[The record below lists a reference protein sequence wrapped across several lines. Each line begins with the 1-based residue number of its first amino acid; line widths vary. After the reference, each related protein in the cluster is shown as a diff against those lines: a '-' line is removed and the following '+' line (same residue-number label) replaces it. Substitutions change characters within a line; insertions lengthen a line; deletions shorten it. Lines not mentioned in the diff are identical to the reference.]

1 MKETWKIAHFLC
13 TIRILIKTT
22 RRCLKYLSIFRYIV
36 KFECRYVCHVTALID
51 DILNHFIN
59 FSRHIY
65 LNLAAV
71 KRKSKSRRELI
82 SLHYNWILTTIF
94 FVCFNLVCCSGEMAS
109 YDNGEFSFARGTGTA
124 VAANGNGTAR
134 NGLAKIQTTQKKGG
148 NGMCHDDSSA
158 PVKAQTIDELHSLQ
172 KKKSA
177 PTTPI
182 KGTQQGAFAVALS
195 EEERQKQQ
203 LQSIRYIIMPTRV
216 ASWRVEIIEYKI
228 ERKKNNLS
236 PFFWVILILIIN
248 WKTMKGS

>member
-1 MKETWKIAHFLC
+1 
-13 TIRILIKTT
+13 
-22 RRCLKYLSIFRYIV
+22 
-36 KFECRYVCHVTALID
+36 
-51 DILNHFIN
+51 
-59 FSRHIY
+59 
-65 LNLAAV
+65 
-71 KRKSKSRRELI
+71 
-82 SLHYNWILTTIF
+82 
-94 FVCFNLVCCSGEMAS
+94 MAS

-124 VAANGNGTAR
+124 VANGNGTAR

-182 KGTQQGAFAVALS
+182 KGSQQGAFAVALS

-216 ASWRVEIIEYKI
+216 ASWRVHPPFPEIIEYKI
-228 ERKKNNLS
+228 NK
-236 PFFWVILILIIN
+236 
-248 WKTMKGS
+248 